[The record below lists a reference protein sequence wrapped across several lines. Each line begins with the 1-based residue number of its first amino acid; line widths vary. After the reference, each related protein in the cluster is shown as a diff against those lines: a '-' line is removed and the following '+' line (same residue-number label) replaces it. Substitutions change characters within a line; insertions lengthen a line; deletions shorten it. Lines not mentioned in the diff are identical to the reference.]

1 MIHHLLNLQKR
12 KVKMHADSQLISPLE
27 QYRNDG
33 FFIIENFIKDDICD
47 LLKKEA
53 LNLIDAFNPQT
64 VKTIFSGTQST
75 KHANQKY
82 FLDSGDDIRFFFE
95 EHAFDENGELKF
107 EKALSINKFGHAL
120 HDLNPVFNCF
130 SRQHK
135 IAALI
140 ETLGVLDPVIVQ
152 SMYICKQP
160 RIGGE
165 VNCHQD
171 STYLYTNKDPVMGLW
186 FAIEDA
192 TIENGC
198 LWAIPG
204 GHNANLKSRMVRE
217 NDETY
222 FDVYDKTPWPLDQMI
237 PLEVPKGS
245 VIVLHGYLPH
255 MSKENKSTKSRHA
268 YTLHVIGGDNEF
280 AENNWLRRSKHTG
293 FLA

>member
-1 MIHHLLNLQKR
+1 MLAAFQEVAYL
-12 KVKMHADSQLISPLE
+12 D
-27 QYRNDG
+27 QYRRDG
-33 FFIIENFIKDDICD
+33 FVVLKNFISDDICD
-47 LLKKEA
+47 LLKNEA
-53 LNLIDAFNPQT
+53 NRLIHAFNPES
-64 VKTIFSGTQST
+64 VKTIFSGTHN
-75 KHANQKY
+75 KHANKLY
-82 FLDSGDDIRFFFE
+82 FLNSGDDIRFFFE
-95 EHAFDENGELKF
+95 ENAFDEKGELRF

-140 ETLGVLDPVIVQ
+140 QELGVLNPLIVQ

-171 STYLYTNKDPVMGLW
+171 STYLFTNKDPVMGLW

-192 TIENGC
+192 TLENGC

-204 GHNANLKSRMVRE
+204 GHKEKLKSRMIRE
-217 NDETY
+217 NDETHVE
-222 FDVYDKTPWPLDQMI
+222 VYDKTPWPLDEMI

-245 VIVLHGYLPH
+245 VIVLHGHLPH
-255 MSKENKSTKSRHA
+255 MSKENKSLKSRHA

-293 FLA
+293 FLD